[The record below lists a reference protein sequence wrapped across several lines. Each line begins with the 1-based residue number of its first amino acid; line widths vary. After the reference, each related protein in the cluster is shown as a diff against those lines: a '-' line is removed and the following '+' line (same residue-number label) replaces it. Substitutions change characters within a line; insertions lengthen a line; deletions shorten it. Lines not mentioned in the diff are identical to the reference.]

1 MAFEDEPQWA
11 VVTQLRA
18 VNDVTARDTHGEIP
32 ANEEVVV
39 LVVARCEPRRVLVS
53 DRQSNGLGEF
63 FIQWLGRL
71 ALDHPGVTLSMRHE
85 ALVASHAS
93 ATIPGRGRELRSDPE
108 LAAPASRAQQEP

>member
-53 DRQSNGLGEF
+53 DRQSTLEQRLLLPGEHLYE
-63 FIQWLGRL
+63 W
-71 ALDHPGVTLSMRHE
+71 
-85 ALVASHAS
+85 
-93 ATIPGRGRELRSDPE
+93 
-108 LAAPASRAQQEP
+108 